1 MKTTK
6 TIPTFKD
13 ENEEREFWEKND
25 TLEYFDASKVKKV
38 RFPNLKKTTK
48 SISIR
53 LPIDMIDALKV
64 KANSMDIPYQSLIK
78 ILLNDGLVENRGRV
92 TNTGK

>member
-13 ENEEREFWEKND
+13 ENEEREFWEEND
-25 TLEYFDASKVKKV
+25 TLDYFDASKVKKV

-53 LPIDMIDALKV
+53 LPVDMIDALKV

-78 ILLNDGLVENRGRV
+78 ILLNDGLVNRRA
-92 TNTGK
+92 

>member
-13 ENEEREFWEKND
+13 ENEEREFWEEHD
-25 TLEYFDASKVKKV
+25 TLDYFDTLKVKKV

-53 LPIDMIDALKV
+53 LPVDMIDSLKV

-78 ILLNDGLVENRGRV
+78 MLLNEGLKDKRA
-92 TNTGK
+92 

>member
-1 MKTTK
+1 MKTIK

-13 ENEEREFWEKND
+13 ENEEREFWENSD
-25 TLEYFDASKVKKV
+25 ITEYVDLSNAKRV

-53 LPIDMIDALKV
+53 LPVDMIDALKV

-78 ILLNDGLVENRGRV
+78 IILSEGL
-92 TNTGK
+92 KA

>member
-1 MKTTK
+1 MKTIK

-13 ENEEREFWEKND
+13 ENEEREFWENNE
-25 TLEYFDASKVKKV
+25 TLDYFDESKVKMV

-53 LPIDMIDALKV
+53 LPVDMIDALKV
-64 KANSMDIPYQSLIK
+64 KANSMDVPYQSLIK
-78 ILLNDGLVENRGRV
+78 MLLQDGLF
-92 TNTGK
+92 GKRA

>member
-6 TIPTFKD
+6 TIPTFNN
-13 ENEEREFWEKND
+13 ETEEREFWENNE
-25 TLEYFDASKVKKV
+25 TLDYFDESKVKMV

-53 LPIDMIDALKV
+53 LPIDMLDELKV
-64 KANSMDIPYQSLIK
+64 KANSMDVPYQSLIK
-78 ILLNDGLVENRGRV
+78 MLLQEGLLSKRA
-92 TNTGK
+92 

>member
-1 MKTTK
+1 MKTIK
-6 TIPTFKD
+6 TIPTFKN
-13 ENEEREFWEKND
+13 ENEEREFWEEND
-25 TLEYFDASKVKKV
+25 ITEYVDLSNAKRV

-53 LPIDMIDALKV
+53 LPVDMIDALKV

-78 ILLNDGLVENRGRV
+78 MILHEGL
-92 TNTGK
+92 KA

>member
-13 ENEEREFWEKND
+13 ENEEREFWENND
-25 TLEYFDASKVKKV
+25 TLDYFDESKVKMV

-53 LPIDMIDALKV
+53 LPVDMIDALKV
-64 KANSMDIPYQSLIK
+64 KANSMDVPYQSLIK
-78 ILLNDGLVENRGRV
+78 MILQDELF
-92 TNTGK
+92 GKRA

>member
-1 MKTTK
+1 MKTIK

-13 ENEEREFWEKND
+13 ENEEREFWENND
-25 TLEYFDASKVKKV
+25 ITEYIDLSNAKRV

-53 LPIDMIDALKV
+53 LPVDMIDALKV

-78 ILLNDGLVENRGRV
+78 MILNEGL
-92 TNTGK
+92 KA

>member
-6 TIPTFKD
+6 IIPTFKD

-25 TLEYFDASKVKKV
+25 VTDYFDVSKAKRV

-53 LPIDMIDALKV
+53 LPVDMLDELKV
-64 KANSMDIPYQSLIK
+64 RANSIDVPYQSYIK
-78 ILLNDGLVENRGRV
+78 MLLQEGLNSRYL
-92 TNTGK
+92 KP

>member
-1 MKTTK
+1 MKKLKKIPNFK
-6 TIPTFKD
+6 TQK
-13 ENEEREFWEKND
+13 EESDFWDNND
-25 TLEYFDASKVKKV
+25 ITEYFDVSKIQAV

-53 LPIDMIDALKV
+53 LPLDMIDELKV

-78 ILLNDGLVENRGRV
+78 MFLKDAL
-92 TNTGK
+92 KSA

>member
-6 TIPTFKD
+6 TIPIFKD
-13 ENEEREFWEKND
+13 ENDEREFWEDND
-25 TLEYFDASKVKKV
+25 TLDYLDLSRAKRV

-53 LPIDMIDALKV
+53 LPVDMLDELKV
-64 KANSMDIPYQSLIK
+64 KANSMDVPYQSLIK
-78 ILLNDGLVENRGRV
+78 ILLQDGLWGGIRNLGA
-92 TNTGK
+92 

>member
-6 TIPTFKD
+6 TIPIFKD
-13 ENEEREFWEKND
+13 ENEEREFWENSD
-25 TLEYFDASKVKKV
+25 TLDYFDASKVRRV

-53 LPIDMIDALKV
+53 LPV
-64 KANSMDIPYQSLIK
+64 DIHNNELW
-78 ILLNDGLVENRGRV
+78 NNFH
-92 TNTGK
+92 

>member
-6 TIPTFKD
+6 TIPTFKNI
-13 ENEEREFWEKND
+13 EEERVFWETHD
-25 TLEYFDASKVKKV
+25 TLEYLDETKVKKV

-53 LPIDMIDALKV
+53 LPVDMIDELKV
-64 KANSMDIPYQSLIK
+64 RANSMDVPYQSFIK
-78 ILLNDGLVENRGRV
+78 MLLKKGL
-92 TNTGK
+92 NTS

>member
-6 TIPTFKD
+6 TIPTFKSS
-13 ENEEREFWEKND
+13 EEERAFWETHN
-25 TLEYFDASKVKKV
+25 TTEYFDTSKVKKV

-53 LPIDMIDALKV
+53 LPVDMIDELKV
-64 KANSMDIPYQSLIK
+64 QANSMDVPYQSFIK
-78 ILLNDGLVENRGRV
+78 MLLKKGLNAS
-92 TNTGK
+92 

>member
-13 ENEEREFWEKND
+13 ENAEREFWETHD
-25 TLEYFDASKVKKV
+25 TLDYFDVSKAKMV

-53 LPIDMIDALKV
+53 LPMDMLDELKV
-64 KANSMDIPYQSLIK
+64 KANSLDVPYQSLIK
-78 ILLNDGLVENRGRV
+78 MILQEGLWGKRV
-92 TNTGK
+92 